1 MKILIVSDWNE
12 RIEKYE
18 KILLQEKYSYSVL
31 MDENLI
37 YEYINAEE
45 PDIILLDAEIKS
57 LKIKNFVKKI
67 EYKRE
72 NSAPEGD
79 IFLKIYYK

>member
-1 MKILIVSDWNE
+1 MVKILIITDWYE
-12 RIEKYE
+12 RIDKYE

-45 PDIILLDAEIKS
+45 PDIILLDAEI
-57 LKIKNFVKKI
+57 
-67 EYKRE
+67 
-72 NSAPEGD
+72 
-79 IFLKIYYK
+79 

>member
-1 MKILIVSDWNE
+1 MVKILIVSDWNE

-45 PDIILLDAEIKS
+45 PDIIFLDAEIKS

-67 EYKRE
+67 
-72 NSAPEGD
+72 NGD
-79 IFLKIYYK
+79 A